1 MTAIFDT
8 HTDLNVLGGPVRLYR
23 AGDTGPPV
31 LLLHG
36 SMLDTAQGIWHDVI
50 PHLSADHQVYII
62 DMPRHGSSRPWPGKR
77 KLGDA
82 FYSRFLSAL
91 LDELDLQQV
100 AIMGLSMGGG
110 VGYRFALAHP
120 ERVSALI
127 PVNPGGLG
135 EKRPYHFLTWAITR
149 TPGLLRLSSWL
160 LARFPGYLRSNM
172 ASNLAAGA
180 DTPGFDRI
188 IDLAIE
194 EAKAK
199 NRQGERAMDD
209 WQLDWYGPFRTRFGD
224 ISDLRTLTVPTL
236 WVRGADDPLIGHTE
250 MAAAHGTAPDSRFVT
265 LPDAGHLLPYD
276 QPDQLGTL
284 AREFF
289 AEVLNEAAT
298 PATSHPTEQD
308 HT

>member
-1 MTAIFDT
+1 MTTIFDT
-8 HTDLNVLGGPVRLYR
+8 HTDLSVLGGPVRLYR

-50 PHLSADHQVYII
+50 PHLATDHRVYII
-62 DMPRHGSSRPWPGKR
+62 DMPRHGGSRPWQG
-77 KLGDA
+77 KLGDD

-135 EKRPYHFLTWAITR
+135 EKRPYHFLTWATMR
-149 TPGLLRLSSWL
+149 VPGFLRLGSWL
-160 LARFPGYLRSNM
+160 LARLPGYLRSTM
-172 ASNLAAGA
+172 ATSLSAGT

-199 NRQGERAMDD
+199 SRHAERAMDD

-224 ISDLRTLTVPTL
+224 IWDLRDLTVPTL

-265 LPDAGHLLPYD
+265 LPNAGHLLPYD

-289 AEVLNEAAT
+289 AEVLGERAAPSRQIPVET
-298 PATSHPTEQD
+298 GRS
-308 HT
+308 